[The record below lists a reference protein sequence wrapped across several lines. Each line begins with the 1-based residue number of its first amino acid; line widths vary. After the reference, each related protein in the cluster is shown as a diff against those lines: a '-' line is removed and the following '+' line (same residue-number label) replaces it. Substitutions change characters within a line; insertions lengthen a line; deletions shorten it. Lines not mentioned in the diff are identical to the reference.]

1 LSVDVI
7 IKGGMVVSHQG
18 IEQKDILIRDG
29 IIVAMGDLT
38 GAATKSE
45 VDASGLHILPGV
57 IETDIHLRDLL
68 NSEFRASIRGGV
80 T

>member
-1 LSVDVI
+1 MSLHKINPTKTKAWKKLV
-7 IKGGMVVSHQG
+7 
-18 IEQKDILIRDG
+18 EQKDILIRDG

-38 GAATKSE
+38 GAVTKSE

-68 NSEFRASIRGGV
+68 NSELRASIRGEV